1 MIWIV
6 IFLLV
11 VALVIIS
18 AWLHKIWEMFEN
30 IEEIKRILSEK
41 ENNKN

>member
-11 VALVIIS
+11 VALVIINV
-18 AWLHKIWEMFEN
+18 WLHKIWEMFEN